1 MPWHDKRLLS
11 ASLYSI
17 VNLLAEA
24 GDQELL
30 WKDEMRPNKPDAVN
44 PAIAPRFAVVHHWRR
59 VTDPERS
66 PEVVGTCRVTVP
78 LWLRFF
84 RFSETAQSE
93 VIYGK

>member
-1 MPWHDKRLLS
+1 KTD
-11 ASLYSI
+11 
-17 VNLLAEA
+17 A
-24 GDQELL
+24 GNGS
-30 WKDEMRPNKPDAVN
+30 K
-44 PAIAPRFAVVHHWRR
+44 AICR
-59 VTDPERS
+59 VSNVLRSPSPDPERS